1 VLSDML
7 TQSQIMADNNLLKL
21 NNNNP
26 NVIAALNAEQQL
38 FDFYGLKAKT
48 HYVKFPGLNIR
59 MRVSE
64 IGTGKP
70 VIIVPGNTGD
80 VFPLIP
86 LLAELKDRRIIA
98 INRPGGGL
106 SEGMDHSKISLREF
120 ASQMVTAVLDAF
132 GLDRAPIVAHS
143 IGGHMSL
150 WAAMDNPERVSAL
163 TLLGVPGNII
173 NTGPPF
179 ALRLLSVPGLNS
191 LLLNLIK
198 PKSPKQSL
206 RGLSVMGHSPEIL
219 ATQPEAMSECYYYF
233 PRLPNYKISILSLME
248 RGNIFGAGDDKI
260 SAEDLKSVRPPTMF
274 LWGTKDP
281 FGSITMGQ
289 KIAGMVPSSEFHA
302 IAGGHLPWLDE
313 PVECGRLI
321 RDFLSAY

>member
-1 VLSDML
+1 
-7 TQSQIMADNNLLKL
+7 MADNNLLKL
-21 NNNNP
+21 NDNDAS
-26 NVIAALNAEQQL
+26 VVAACNAEQQL

-48 HYVKFPGLNIR
+48 HYIQFPGLDIR

-64 IGTGKP
+64 IGSGKP

-86 LLAELKDRRIIA
+86 LLSELKDRRIIA

-132 GLDRAPIVAHS
+132 GLEKAPIVAHS

-150 WAAMDNPERVSAL
+150 WVAMDRPERVGAL
-163 TLLGVPGNII
+163 MLLGVPGNII

-179 ALRLLSVPGLNS
+179 ALRLLSLPVLNG

-198 PKSPKQSL
+198 PKNPAQSL
-206 RGLSVMGHSPEIL
+206 RGLSIVGHLSETL
-219 ATQPEAMSECYYYF
+219 AALPEAMSECYYYF
-233 PRLPNYKISILSLME
+233 ARLPNYRISILSLME
-248 RGNIFGAGDDKI
+248 RGNIWGAGNDRI
-260 SAEDLKSVRPPTMF
+260 NAEDLKLVRQPTMF

-281 FGSITMGQ
+281 FGSIEMGL
-289 KIAGMVPSSEFHA
+289 KISEIMPSSEFHA
-302 IAGGHLPWLDE
+302 IEGGHLPWLDE
-313 PVECGRLI
+313 PIECGRLT
-321 RDFLSAY
+321 RDFLSGY

>member
-1 VLSDML
+1 M
-7 TQSQIMADNNLLKL
+7 TGNNLLKL
-21 NNNNP
+21 NDNDP
-26 NVIAALNAEQQL
+26 SVIAARNAEQHL
-38 FDFYGLKAKT
+38 FDFYGLKAQT
-48 HYVKFPGLNIR
+48 HYVKFPGLDIR

-64 IGTGKP
+64 IGPSTGKP
-70 VIIVPGNTGD
+70 VLIVPGNTGD

-106 SEGMDHSKISLREF
+106 SEGMDHSKISLREY
-120 ASQMVTAVLDAF
+120 ASQMITSVLDAF
-132 GLDRAPIVAHS
+132 GLDKTPIVAHS

-179 ALRLLSVPGLNS
+179 VLRLLSLPVLNG
-191 LLLNLIK
+191 LLLNLIR

-206 RGLSVMGHSPEIL
+206 RGLSVMGHLPEVL
-219 ATQPEAMSECYYYF
+219 AALPEAMSECYYYF

-248 RGNIFGAGDDKI
+248 RGNIFGAGEDKI
-260 SAEDLKSVRPPTMF
+260 SADDLKLVRPSTMF

-281 FGSITMGQ
+281 FGSIEMGQ
-289 KIAGMVPSSEFHA
+289 EIAAIVPLSEFHS

-313 PVECGRLI
+313 PAECGRLI
-321 RDFLSAY
+321 RNFLSAY

>member
-1 VLSDML
+1 
-7 TQSQIMADNNLLKL
+7 MADNNLLKL
-21 NNNNP
+21 NNNNNP
-26 NVIAALNAEQQL
+26 NVIAARDAEQKL
-38 FDFYGLKAKT
+38 FDFYALKPKT
-48 HYVKFPGLNIR
+48 HYVKFPGLDLQ

-120 ASQMVTAVLDAF
+120 ASQMITSVFDAF
-132 GLDRAPIVAHS
+132 GLDKAPIVAHS

-179 ALRLLSVPGLNS
+179 ALRLLSVPVLNG

-198 PKSPKQSL
+198 PKSQKKSL
-206 RGLSVMGHSPEIL
+206 RGLLVMGHSPEVL
-219 ATQPEAMSECYYYF
+219 AALPEAMYECYYYF
-233 PRLPNYKISILSLME
+233 PRLPHYRISILSLME
-248 RGNIFGAGDDKI
+248 RGNVFGAGDDRI
-260 SAEDLKSVRPPTMF
+260 SAEDLKLVSQPSVF

-281 FGSITMGQ
+281 FGSIEMGQ
-289 KIAGMVPSSEFHA
+289 KIAGIVPSSEFHA
-302 IAGGHLPWLDE
+302 IEGGHLPWLDE
-313 PVECGRLI
+313 PTECGRLI
-321 RDFLSAY
+321 RDFLSEY

>member
-1 VLSDML
+1 
-7 TQSQIMADNNLLKL
+7 MADNNLLKL
-21 NNNNP
+21 NQNDP
-26 NVIAALNAEQQL
+26 GFAAARNAEQQL

-48 HYVKFPGLNIR
+48 HYVKFPGLDIR
-59 MRVSE
+59 MRISE
-64 IGTGKP
+64 IGSGRP
-70 VIIVPGNTGD
+70 VLIVPGNTGD

-86 LLAELKDRRIIA
+86 LLAELKDHRIIA

-120 ASQMVTAVLDAF
+120 ASQMVTSVLDAF
-132 GLDRAPIVAHS
+132 GLDKAPIVAHS

-179 ALRLLSVPGLNS
+179 ALRLLSLPVLNS

-206 RGLSVMGHSPEIL
+206 RGLSMMGHSPEIL
-219 ATQPEAMSECYYYF
+219 AALPEAMSECYYYF

-248 RGNIFGAGDDKI
+248 RGNIFGAGKDRI
-260 SAEDLKSVRPPTMF
+260 SAEDLKLITQPTMF

-281 FGSITMGQ
+281 FGSIEMGQ
-289 KIAGMVPSSEFHA
+289 KIAGIVPSSEFHA
-302 IAGGHLPWLDE
+302 IEGGHLPWLDKPAE
-313 PVECGRLI
+313 SGRLI
-321 RDFLSAY
+321 REFLLKY

>member
-1 VLSDML
+1 
-7 TQSQIMADNNLLKL
+7 MADSNLLKL
-21 NNNNP
+21 NDNDP
-26 NVIAALNAEQQL
+26 RVVAARNAEQQL
-38 FDFYGLKAKT
+38 FDFYGVKAKT
-48 HYVKFPGLNIR
+48 HYVKFPGLDIR

-64 IGTGKP
+64 IGSGKP

-80 VFPLIP
+80 VFPLTP

-120 ASQMVTAVLDAF
+120 ASQV
-132 GLDRAPIVAHS
+132 PIVAHS

-150 WAAMDNPERVSAL
+150 WAAMDNPERISAL

-179 ALRLLSVPGLNS
+179 ALRLLSLPVLNGL
-191 LLLNLIK
+191 LFNLIR

-206 RGLSVMGHSPEIL
+206 RGLSVMGHSPETL
-219 ATQPEAMSECYYYF
+219 AGLPEAMSKCYYYF
-233 PRLPNYKISILSLME
+233 PGLPNYKISILSLME
-248 RGNIFGAGDDKI
+248 RGNIFGAGKDRI
-260 SAEDLKSVRPPTMF
+260 SAKDLKLVKQPTMF

-281 FGSITMGQ
+281 FGSIEMGQ
-289 KIAGMVPSSEFHA
+289 KIAGIVSSSEFRA
-302 IAGGHLPWLDE
+302 IEGGHLPWLDE
-313 PVECGRLI
+313 PAECGRLT
-321 RDFLSAY
+321 RDFLSQY